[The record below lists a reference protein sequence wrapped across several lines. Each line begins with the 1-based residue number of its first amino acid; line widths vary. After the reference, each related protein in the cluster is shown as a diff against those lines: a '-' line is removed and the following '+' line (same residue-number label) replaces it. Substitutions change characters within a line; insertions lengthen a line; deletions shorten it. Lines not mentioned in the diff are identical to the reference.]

1 MIGRGK
7 LCVDPTATLMAMG
20 WRQRTGAQN
29 WEFSWEINSAAEH
42 SQGNVKTTNNEPRK
56 SKEAKHNF
64 IPQLFYLYQ
73 VQLKYT
79 ERVFM
84 TFHSSWVI
92 FLRQVKIDL
101 ITFTVKPNK
110 FAFPIII
117 NIVKKKNTKAKDLTI
132 PATWTKNIICHCIEN
147 PFKLLLFGSVRTVVE
162 FSD

>member
-1 MIGRGK
+1 
-7 LCVDPTATLMAMG
+7 
-20 WRQRTGAQN
+20 
-29 WEFSWEINSAAEH
+29 
-42 SQGNVKTTNNEPRK
+42 
-56 SKEAKHNF
+56 
-64 IPQLFYLYQ
+64 
-73 VQLKYT
+73 
-79 ERVFM
+79 M